1 MISKLKSFEA
11 KIKGNEQ
18 ESFTGQYGLKYVFTV
33 YFEDGTEGEANS
45 PKQQPSWNIGKEYS
59 YTLKQHEYQGSFTNK
74 IQMKQV
80 EEGGSKSTGGAP
92 KYNKTPQSGYKQ
104 SSGYKMTPE
113 KQKMIMCQVA
123 LIATNSIMHKM
134 QEDHS
139 VIVRHFLSYLI
150 KEGAKHDPIS
160 LQGALKIAAEYYQQI
175 QVANVE
181 IQEVL
186 DKTTEFME
194 MTEKSS
200 NWTGIIP
207 EAGSGKVEVKEIEEP
222 QEPVD
227 PFMRIV

>member
-18 ESFTGQYGLKYVFTV
+18 ESFSGNYGVMYVFTV

-45 PKQQPSWNIGKEYS
+45 TKQQPSWNIGKEYE
-59 YTLKQHEYQGSFTNK
+59 YTKDVKTFDWGTVTK
-74 IQMKQV
+74 IKMKQV
-80 EEGGSKSTGGAP
+80 KEEGSYGNKPAASKGG
-92 KYNKTPQSGYKQ
+92 
-104 SSGYKMTPE
+104 GYKMTPE

-200 NWTGIIP
+200 KWSGEIP
-207 EAGSGKVEVKEIEEP
+207 TVGDGKVNMKELDKDPKEDNA
-222 QEPVD
+222 EPVD
-227 PFMRIV
+227 PFMKIV